1 MKPEMER
8 HIGLIVAETMK
19 VVFFTMSQ
27 HISPYIFLICL
38 NILLLSGVTEDMR
51 SDIFLQPNIRL

>member
-27 HISPYIFLICL
+27 HISPYIFLYVEHTSAFWGDRGYAL
-38 NILLLSGVTEDMR
+38 
-51 SDIFLQPNIRL
+51 